1 MEEIELTFRLEN
13 TREEIEEILKKD
25 EFEFIKKYTVRD
37 IYMCIDYVDVINTKN
52 RDILKDSIIIRSAE
66 DKVAVIYKKKIYDE
80 KGSTIYRERYD
91 MGVDNVD
98 NALKIFKN
106 IGYKELITMTD
117 SISEYKYKNTKLFL
131 EEVDDLGSFLEI
143 ELDAGNSKDS
153 FLEQAVYNLRR
164 SEFKFNEKLFD
175 VKKAE
180 EMINFKYKKN
190 EE

>member
-25 EFEFIKKYTVRD
+25 EFKFVKKYTVRD
-37 IYMCIDYVDVINTKN
+37 IYMCLDCVDIINTKN

>member
-37 IYMCIDYVDVINTKN
+37 IYMCIDCVDVINTKN